1 MKKFL
6 SKICKF
12 IGKIIM
18 LFYKILD
25 FLIITPI
32 SKIVLL
38 IYNAL
43 SNKNGS
49 FDKFFNNPNTLVYVS
64 LIFAFA
70 AFFAVDRKIINLK
83 ETEAVVLSNIAITA
97 DYNEENY
104 VIEGIPEGADIV
116 LMGRKS
122 DLYLAEQLGDHKLTL
137 DLTDLTPGTHK
148 VNLKYNNPINTLD
161 YKLDPSRITLVIYEK
176 VSESKTLTTDIL
188 NTDKLNSTLVIS
200 NIELDRSEVI
210 VKSYKEKL
218 DTVASVK
225 AIIDVNALNANAPGT
240 YTLDNV
246 KLVAYNE
253 MGNEISD
260 IEVVPSNITA
270 TVTITSP
277 SKVVPVN
284 VVPTGETASGSAISS
299 IIPNVNNITLYGEES
314 VLDAINAVDVK
325 IDVSGLAN
333 DKTFQETIV
342 KPNGVRSMS
351 ETAITIKVQME
362 SETSKEFENIP
373 IIFKNLDTEKYVV
386 QAADGQKTSVTVV
399 VKGVDKVINKLKSED
414 ITAYIDLSDLTDSKD
429 NITVPIM
436 VEGKDN
442 RLSYTSR
449 TGSIEVKISKVGKK

>member
-6 SKICKF
+6 SKILKF
-12 IGKIIM
+12 IGRIFKII
-18 LFYKILD
+18 YKLLD
-25 FLIITPI
+25 LLIITPI
-32 SKIVLL
+32 SKLVLI

-43 SNKNGS
+43 SNKNGA
-49 FDKFFNNPNTLVYVS
+49 FDKFFNNPNTLIYVS

-70 AFFAVDRKIINLK
+70 AFYAVDNKIINLK
-83 ETEAVVLSNIAITA
+83 ETEAIVLTNVEIKA

-122 DLYLAEQLGDHKLTL
+122 DLYLAEQLGEHKLTL
-137 DLTDLTPGTHK
+137 DLTNLTPGTHK

-176 VSESKTLTTDIL
+176 VSQSKTLTTDIL

-240 YTLDNV
+240 YNLDNV

-253 MGNEISD
+253 MGNEIND
-260 IEVVPSNITA
+260 IEIVPSNITA
-270 TVTITSP
+270 TVTVTSP

-284 VVPTGETASGSAISS
+284 IVPVGEVASGSAISS
-299 IIPNVNNITLYGEES
+299 ITSNVNTVTLYGEEA
-314 VLDAINAVDVK
+314 VLDGINGVDVE
-325 IDVSGLAN
+325 IDVTSLSS
-333 DKTFQETIV
+333 DKTFQETIN

-351 ETAITIKVQME
+351 ETAITIKLQME
-362 SETSKEFENIP
+362 SETSKEFEGIP
-373 IIFKNLDTEKYVV
+373 ITFKNLDTEKYTVKAKNS
-386 QAADGQKTSVTVV
+386 QTSVTVV
-399 VKGVDKVINKLKSED
+399 VRGVDKVINKLKKED
-414 ITAYIDLSDLTDSKD
+414 INVYIDLADYTEGTQ
-429 NITVPIM
+429 IVPIL
-436 VEGKDN
+436 VEGKDKK
-442 RLSYTSR
+442 LTYTSR
-449 TGSIEVKISKVGKK
+449 TTSIEVEITKLKNK

>member
-1 MKKFL
+1 
-6 SKICKF
+6 
-12 IGKIIM
+12 
-18 LFYKILD
+18 
-25 FLIITPI
+25 
-32 SKIVLL
+32 
-38 IYNAL
+38 
-43 SNKNGS
+43 
-49 FDKFFNNPNTLVYVS
+49 
-64 LIFAFA
+64 
-70 AFFAVDRKIINLK
+70 
-83 ETEAVVLSNIAITA
+83 
-97 DYNEENY
+97 
-104 VIEGIPEGADIV
+104 
-116 LMGRKS
+116 
-122 DLYLAEQLGDHKLTL
+122 
-137 DLTDLTPGTHK
+137 
-148 VNLKYNNPINTLD
+148 
-161 YKLDPSRITLVIYEK
+161 
-176 VSESKTLTTDIL
+176 
-188 NTDKLNSTLVIS
+188 
-200 NIELDRSEVI
+200 
-210 VKSYKEKL
+210 
-218 DTVASVK
+218 
-225 AIIDVNALNANAPGT
+225 
-240 YTLDNV
+240 
-246 KLVAYNE
+246 
-253 MGNEISD
+253 MGNEISG

-299 IIPNVNNITLYGEES
+299 ITPNVSSITLYGEES